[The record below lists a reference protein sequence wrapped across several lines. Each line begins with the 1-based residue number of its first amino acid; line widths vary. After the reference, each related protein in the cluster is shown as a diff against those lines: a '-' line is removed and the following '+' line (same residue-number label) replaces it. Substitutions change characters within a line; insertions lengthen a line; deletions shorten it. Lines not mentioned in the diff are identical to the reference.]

1 MYFCLKN
8 NPVMPFH
15 YLKPFFRNLLKKKV
29 ITSINILGLSI
40 GISAALVIYLIVQY
54 DYSFDQYEP
63 DGARIYRIVLH
74 GENFENAGVPVP
86 LPRSLAPVTGIEQS
100 TFLMGI
106 NDWGTK
112 VTVPQANNKPP
123 GIFRKQDKF
132 IFADSN
138 YFSIFP
144 RQWLAGSPAVS
155 LKDPYQLV
163 LAESLAKRYFPDLPL
178 QQIVGRT
185 LMIDDSIGTVVSGVV
200 KDLTTK
206 TDFDHEAF
214 ITLATIPA
222 SGLKEDHQWT
232 EWTSTNSVNQAILKL
247 SPGVSA
253 TKVEQQISKIY
264 KQHSSRDDKSFLR
277 LQPLSDIH
285 FNENLE
291 GKASK
296 PILVNLTLLAV
307 FILLLGS
314 INFINLSTAQASER
328 AKEIGMR
335 KILGSSKRQL
345 VVRYLSET
353 YLLTIISTFF
363 SLLITP
369 LLIKGFA
376 DFMPEGLDVQRLWQ
390 PHTLLF
396 LVILVGIVG
405 LLSGIYPALVLT
417 GIKPLSVTKNQTLS
431 ATGNNRRVWLRQ
443 TLTVSQFVIAQVFII
458 GVLVV
463 NRQVHYAMQ
472 KDMGF
477 RKDAI
482 VNFYVPFDFSHPDN
496 KKFVLRDRLRSIP
509 EIQAVSLGNQPP
521 AIGGSMTTSIK
532 YQEGKKELDIPV
544 DLREGD
550 TGFISLYHIRLVA
563 GRNVLPSDS
572 SHEFLVNE
580 TLARMLGFQ
589 QPGDAVGHSLK
600 GDHSAIHIVGVMADF
615 HLASVRTA
623 IHPMVFQYGQKY
635 GYVMHVALSP
645 SPDNWKKAIAK
656 MQLAWRAVYPDQD
669 FDYQFLDKTIQG
681 FYQQE
686 QQLSKLLSWAAGVA
700 ILISCL
706 GLLGLVIFTANQRIK
721 EIGIRKVLGASVAQ
735 IIALLSKD
743 FVRLVA
749 IAFVIAVPFA
759 WWATHQWLQN
769 FAYHT
774 ELSWWI
780 FAIGGITM
788 LAIALLI
795 LSLRAGRAAMANPVN
810 SLRTE

>member
-1 MYFCLKN
+1 
-8 NPVMPFH
+8 MPFH
-15 YLKPFFRNLLKKKV
+15 YLKPSLRNLLKSKV

-54 DYSFDQYEP
+54 DYSFDRYEP
-63 DGARIYRIVLH
+63 DGSRIYRIVLH
-74 GENFENAGVPVP
+74 GEEWDNAGVPVP
-86 LPRSLAPVTGIEQS
+86 LPQSLAPVTGIEKS
-100 TFLMGI
+100 TLLMGM

-112 VTVPQANNKPP
+112 VAVPQVNNKPP
-123 GIFRKQDKF
+123 RVFRKQDMF

-138 YFSIFP
+138 YFSLFP
-144 RQWLAGSPAVS
+144 HQWLAGSPAVS
-155 LKDPYQLV
+155 LKNPYQLV
-163 LAESLAKRYFPDLPL
+163 LTESLAKTYFPDLSI
-178 QQIVGRT
+178 QQIVGRP
-185 LMIDDSIGTVVSGVV
+185 LMIDDSIGTVVSGIV
-200 KDLTTK
+200 KDLTAK

-222 SGLKEDHQWT
+222 SGLKDDHQWAD
-232 EWTSTNSVNQAILKL
+232 WGSVNSINQAMLKL

-253 TKVEQQISKIY
+253 AKVGQQIAKIY
-264 KQHSSRDDKSFLR
+264 KQHTSRDDKSSLE

-285 FNENLE
+285 FNEKLE
-291 GKASK
+291 GKVNKS
-296 PILVNLTLLAV
+296 ILVNLTLLAV

-335 KILGSSKRQL
+335 KILGSSKGQL
-345 VVRYLSET
+345 VVRFLSET
-353 YLLTIISTFF
+353 FLLTIISTVF

-376 DFMPEGLDVQRLWQ
+376 DFMPEGLDAQRLWQ
-390 PHTLLF
+390 PNTLLF
-396 LVILVGIVG
+396 LVILIGVVGF
-405 LLSGIYPALVLT
+405 LSGIYPALVLT

-463 NRQVHYAMQ
+463 NRQIHFAMQ

-482 VNFYVPFDFSHPDN
+482 VNFYVPFDFSHPNN
-496 KKFVLRDRLRSIP
+496 KKFVLLQKLHSIP
-509 EIQAVSLGNQPP
+509 EIQAASLGNQPP
-521 AIGGSMTTSIK
+521 AIGGSMTTRIK
-532 YQEGKKELDIPV
+532 YHEGKKELNIPV
-544 DLREGD
+544 DVREGD
-550 TGFISLYHIRLVA
+550 TGFISLYHIRVLA
-563 GRNVLPSDS
+563 GRNILPSDS
-572 SHEFLVNE
+572 SREYLVNE

-589 QPGDAVGHSLK
+589 QPADAVGHSLNS
-600 GDHSAIHIVGVMADF
+600 GEDAVTITGVMADF
-615 HLASVRTA
+615 NLASVRTA
-623 IHPMVFQYGQKY
+623 IHPMVFRYGQQY
-635 GYVMHVALSP
+635 AYVMHVALSP
-645 SPDNWKKAIAK
+645 SPDNWKRAIAK
-656 MQLAWRAVYPDQD
+656 MQLAWREVYPDQE

-706 GLLGLVIFTANQRIK
+706 GLLGLVIFTANQRMK

-735 IIALLSKD
+735 IITLLSKD

-774 ELSWWI
+774 ELSWWL

-788 LAIALLI
+788 LTIALLI
-795 LSLRAGRAAMANPVN
+795 LSLRAGKAALANPVN
-810 SLRTE
+810 CLRTE